1 MKSVFFLQ
9 VGCTFLQAYSS
20 ELVSLRIMRRF
31 ETETLPE
38 LKKKF
43 ENMKFWENFPPPS
56 QAHNRSPPLSEYGQV
71 DRCTKSLGP
80 NIQRKIRA
88 AELCKG
94 CRLFHPG
101 CEFTLSTD
109 QLIKFLSFQ
118 LFNLF
123 FVAIVP
129 PQSSVSENDCHCKG
143 FLHSQL
149 KWFESF
155 RVWWWLYLES
165 PHFKPVN
172 PHGANLVGLTRFR
185 NSFNCFQFVL
195 RFPKSPSPRCHSIIG
210 HQQKCIMSGVFARS
224 TK

>member
-1 MKSVFFLQ
+1 MWKYEILRK
-9 VGCTFLQAYSS
+9 LSS
-20 ELVSLRIMRRF
+20 
-31 ETETLPE
+31 
-38 LKKKF
+38 
-43 ENMKFWENFPPPS
+43 PPS

-118 LFNLF
+118 LFNFF